1 MLHLRTNDLPSVTLV
16 PNAFIDEQLAHANGE
31 FVKIY
36 LYLLRRLSVS
46 DDTISVNEVADALCC
61 TEADVNRAISYWEKA
76 GVLSMDSKNTNPI
89 EVTAPNKAVSN
100 EAPINTPET
109 KVVPQK
115 HSFSVDEIVNFKEK
129 DGVDDLFFATQ
140 TYLGRPINQTEAETL
155 LYWYEDLSMPVD
167 LIEHLIESCL
177 ASGHA
182 SFHYMNAIAQ
192 NWYSDGIHT
201 LMQAKTQAE
210 IHSVAYY
217 TVVNAMGITNRK
229 LIKDEIDYVTK
240 WSIDYA
246 FSLDIIKE
254 ACTRT
259 ITQISSPS
267 FKYADSILTDWHNAG
282 VRSLKDIEPL
292 DKAHKE
298 APKISKSDNT
308 DSDKFGF
315 TSRSDDYDSEIMKK
329 LLLSSGE

>member
-1 MLHLRTNDLPSVTLV
+1 MIHLHTNDFPSVTLV

-36 LYLLRRLSVS
+36 LYLLRRLSCS
-46 DDTISVNEVADALCC
+46 DGKISVNEVADALCC
-61 TEADVNRAISYWEKA
+61 TEADVNRAISYWERA
-76 GVLSMDSKNTNPI
+76 GVLSLDATTSQPVAKKVDSVEKQPI
-89 EVTAPNKAVSN
+89 ST
-100 EAPINTPET
+100 ET
-109 KVVPQK
+109 KTVPQK
-115 HSFSVDEIVNFKEK
+115 QSFSTDEILSFKEE
-129 DGVDDLFFATQ
+129 DGVEDLFFATQ
-140 TYLGRPINQTEAETL
+140 TYINRPLNQTEAETL
-155 LYWYEDLSMPVD
+155 LYWYKDLSMPVD

-177 ASGHA
+177 ASGHT

-201 LMQAKTQAE
+201 LIQAKTQAE

-217 TVVNAMGITNRK
+217 TVINAMGITNRK

-240 WSIDYA
+240 WSLDYA

-259 ITQISSPS
+259 ITQINNPS

-282 VRSLKDIEPL
+282 VKSLKDIEPL
-292 DKAHKE
+292 DKAHKS
-298 APKISKSDNT
+298 ASKENKSSNANP
-308 DSDKFGF
+308 DKFGF
-315 TSRSDDYDSEIMKK
+315 TARSEDYDDEMIKR

>member
-1 MLHLRTNDLPSVTLV
+1 MLHLRTNDFPSVTLV

-36 LYLLRRLSVS
+36 LYLLRRLSMSDGTIRVS
-46 DDTISVNEVADALCC
+46 EIADALCC
-61 TEADVNRAISYWEKA
+61 TEADVNRAINYWEKA
-76 GVLSMDSKNTNPI
+76 GVLSLDGSKKDITPS
-89 EVTAPNKAVSN
+89 EAV
-100 EAPINTPET
+100 AAKLPESSDT
-109 KVVPQK
+109 KTVPAK
-115 HSFSVDEIVNFKEK
+115 HTFSTDEIVDFKSE
-129 DGVDDLFFATQ
+129 DGVKDLFFAIQ
-140 TYLGRPINQTEAETL
+140 AYINRPLNQTEAETL
-155 LYWYEDLSMPVD
+155 LYWYKDLSMPVD

-177 ASGHA
+177 DSGHT

-192 NWYSDGIHT
+192 SWYSEGIHT
-201 LMQAKTQAE
+201 LVQAKTMAE

-217 TVVNAMGITNRK
+217 TVLNAMGISNRK

-240 WSIDYA
+240 WSLEYA

-259 ITQISSPS
+259 ITQINSPS

-282 VRSLKDIEPL
+282 VKSLKDIEPL
-292 DKAHKE
+292 DKAHKS
-298 APKISKSDNT
+298 APKADKTPSANP
-308 DSDKFGF
+308 DKFGF
-315 TSRSDDYDSEIMKK
+315 TSRSEEYDAEMMRK